1 MCRIEKRRKYDD
13 LALDDDEVI
22 VFDTFKDYANSI
34 EDDQIYKE
42 FFERN
47 PDYDFAPC
55 VLKFVRNEKE
65 ARHFVSSAIKAGDN
79 DFIELQ
85 VLAEDEDLESGAY
98 GICMGELDNC
108 PRFSFTKQGYLLDDP
123 E

>member
-22 VFDTFKDYANSI
+22 VFDSFKDYRNSI
-34 EDDQIYKE
+34 EDPKIYTE

-47 PDYDFAPC
+47 PHCDFAPS
-55 VLKFVRNEKE
+55 VFKFVRNEEE
-65 ARHFVSSAIKAGDN
+65 AKHFVSSAIEAGDN

>member
-1 MCRIEKRRKYDD
+1 MCRIEKRSKYDD

-22 VFDTFKDYANSI
+22 VFDTFKDYRNSI
-34 EDDQIYKE
+34 EDPKIYTE

-47 PDYDFAPC
+47 PHCDFAPS
-55 VLKFVRNEKE
+55 VFKFVRNEKE
-65 ARHFVSSAIKAGDN
+65 AKHFVSSAIEAGDN

>member
-55 VLKFVRNEKE
+55 VLKFVRNKKE